1 MGFKF
6 LLELKTFKPKKHLNH
21 DTNDKA
27 TEHLTGNGNKYT
39 SINKGEKW
47 LFFSSVIK
55 KRRDMR

>member
-55 KRRDMR
+55 